1 MRGPIISPN
10 TAVVGATK
18 QSEFLIERGFVLTSV
33 DSKWHTFTRH
43 EIVHVRNIATV
54 AQHLQERISKVL
66 VELIPIDCLSSRRSI
81 KVENEN
87 SLHANISRLNKGPTD
102 CLAGLRFVVDQN
114 SNITVVVH
122 IDEIESIWDSY
133 GFIFEI
139 QPIIACCKPWKR
151 RSRGSKVCVESRTES
166 DAGMPLNNA
175 PSMIETRNKPVP
187 RPDITCRYQV
197 LV

>member
-1 MRGPIISPN
+1 M
-10 TAVVGATK
+10 
-18 QSEFLIERGFVLTSV
+18 TSV

-81 KVENEN
+81 KVENEDPF
-87 SLHANISRLNKGPTD
+87 HANVSRLNKGPTN

-133 GFIFEI
+133 GFIFKI
-139 QPIIACCKPWKR
+139 QPIISCCKTLEEAFKGLKGLR
-151 RSRGSKVCVESRTES
+151 
-166 DAGMPLNNA
+166 
-175 PSMIETRNKPVP
+175 
-187 RPDITCRYQV
+187 
-197 LV
+197 